1 MAPILLGIVLVTIV
15 STIVWI
21 WFLMNEPLKP
31 ITKQLPKPEIKLESY
46 RNSDPEPEVEN
57 DVTGIEMIRKPETAA
72 TLSNTL
78 SSKDKD
84 STGCGHHS
92 PANLKINEDYIQK
105 LEKDHLFYQ
114 HQIGQFQKQFQDL
127 NAIIKGFEEMGEE
140 NRRLKEKVNSLQRIV
155 SEYRMMDVKKDADQT
170 HLLID
175 QLKVES
181 YDLKKKYQQ
190 TCLENDEL
198 KLKLVAARDSTLKEL
213 ILNRD
218 LQSNLA
224 QLKEKLSSCEFAV
237 DEIKNEQSVLR
248 EKASMWQS
256 NESQHLQ
263 ELKATIQTQ
272 NEMLSSKMSELDL
285 AKEENNLL
293 MSDLNSLKYE
303 IAEKLI
309 EMNELSS
316 KLSEQE
322 NQTLISEF
330 NNDDLKK
337 KIKDSHKII
346 QNLQTV
352 NQELRDDR
360 EAAILSARLSAQ
372 NAEKLPDDQVDALS
386 KTVSALQEA
395 VNHVIYAATS
405 ENTTEDLQKT
415 GPKVEQAAPAS
426 KATGIERWLIKHRL
440 KTHKTQQESE
450 LIKLRE
456 SKGEVMI
463 ETSKKLKEQAKY
475 LKEKGKALK
484 KEAKKL
490 PRQ

>member
-21 WFLMNEPLKP
+21 WYLMTEPLKP
-31 ITKQLPKPEIKLESY
+31 VTKQLPKPEPKLESY

-57 DVTGIEMIRKPETAA
+57 DLTGIEMIRKPETAA

-84 STGCGHHS
+84 STGCCHHS
-92 PANLKINEDYIQK
+92 SANLKINEDYVQK

-140 NRRLKEKVNSLQRIV
+140 NRMLKEKVNSLQRIV

-181 YDLKKKYQQ
+181 YDLKKKCQQ

-198 KLKLVAARDSTLKEL
+198 KLKLVASRDSTLKESK
-213 ILNRD
+213 LNQD
-218 LQSNLA
+218 LLSNLA

-263 ELKATIQTQ
+263 DLKATIQTQ

-285 AKEENNLL
+285 AKEENNRL
-293 MSDLNSLKYE
+293 MSDLHSLKYNF
-303 IAEKLI
+303 AEQLI
-309 EMNELSS
+309 VMNELAS

-322 NQTLISEF
+322 NQTVMSEF
-330 NNDDLKK
+330 NSDDLKK
-337 KIKDSHKII
+337 KIKDSNKII

-360 EAAILSARLSAQ
+360 EAAILSARKSAQ
-372 NAEKLPDDQVDALS
+372 HAEKLPDDTVDELS
-386 KTVSALQEA
+386 EA
-395 VNHVIYAATS
+395 VFALEEAVIHVIYAATS
-405 ENTTEDLQKT
+405 ENTTEDLRKT

-426 KATGIERWLIKHRL
+426 KATGIEKWLIKQRL

-463 ETSKKLKEQAKY
+463 KTSKKLREQAKY